1 MNCKK
6 GEMALIIK
14 GSSNEGK
21 IVSCLEFIGNT
32 IPGFPPLVKG
42 LMISGRWIGN

>member
-32 IPGFPPLVKG
+32 IPGFPPP
-42 LMISGRWIGN
+42 W